1 MFTNFK
7 LKESEITK
15 FSPKQDKHLLQS
27 PYLKT
32 DSFATKEYT
41 ESIIS
46 KGLFLLTKNNGSVV
60 AYKLAPKASQELLQ
74 KLKENGLL
82 NLDGTNFKKE

>member
-41 ESIIS
+41 ESISS
-46 KGLFLLTKNNGSVV
+46 KGLFFVN
-60 AYKLAPKASQELLQ
+60 
-74 KLKENGLL
+74 
-82 NLDGTNFKKE
+82 

>member
-15 FSPKQDKHLLQS
+15 FGPKQDKHLLQS

-32 DSFATKEYT
+32 DSFATKEYIK
-41 ESIIS
+41 SKIS
-46 KGLFLLTKNNGSVV
+46 KSLFFAN
-60 AYKLAPKASQELLQ
+60 
-74 KLKENGLL
+74 
-82 NLDGTNFKKE
+82 